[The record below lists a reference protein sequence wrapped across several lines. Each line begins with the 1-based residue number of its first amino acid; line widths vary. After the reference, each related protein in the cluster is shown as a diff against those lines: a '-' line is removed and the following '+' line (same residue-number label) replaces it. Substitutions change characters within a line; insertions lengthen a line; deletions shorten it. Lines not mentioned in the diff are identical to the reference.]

1 MTAGRTGAPLLAASL
16 VLALA
21 AGCGGTS
28 AGGTDAGPPRSGGTL
43 TLGIAANPDCID
55 PQQGGSNAD
64 LNVGRQ
70 LVDSLTDQD
79 GRTGTLQPWLAT
91 SWSANDDATRFTFR
105 LRHGV
110 TFADG
115 TPLTATSV
123 KQNLDE
129 IVRLGARASLGSS
142 YLVGYRGTTVPD
154 RYTAVVRFSAPSA
167 QFLQATSTP
176 SLGLLAPAS
185 LAADPGTRCRGGK
198 LVGSG
203 PFTVGS
209 YAQNRE
215 VVLRRRAGYRWGSA
229 LFRHPGPAYLD
240 TVRVQVLPESGVRT
254 GALQSGQVDAV
265 TDVPPSDE
273 DGLTAAGLR
282 EQVRA
287 NPGFVFSLYPNLS
300 RPLLRDAAVRQA
312 LQLGI
317 DRREIVSIV
326 LTGSYRPATSVL
338 AASTPTYANLA
349 SRLAYR
355 PAKARAVLAA
365 DGWRVGSDGIRTRHG
380 TRLRLRVIYASLFNQ
395 SQQVLELAQQH
406 LKKVGVELELA
417 PVTPGEQASLDGTD
431 RYDLSWGNLT
441 RADPDILRTLFS
453 VRFHNSDQL
462 TTSPLESDLTAQA
475 GTLDPG
481 RRAAI
486 SRRLQRTLIDGGYA
500 IPVFELTQVLGV
512 GPAAHGIAY
521 EASSRLQL
529 HDAWKAG

>member
-1 MTAGRTGAPLLAASL
+1 VLARLPLLAAPLLL
-16 VLALA
+16 VLP
-21 AGCGGTS
+21 AGC
-28 AGGTDAGPPRSGGTL
+28 AGNGASGADAGPPRSGGTL
-43 TLGIAANPDCID
+43 RLAIAANPDCID

-79 GRTGTLQPWLAT
+79 GRTGKLRPWLA
-91 SWSANDDATRFTFR
+91 SAWSANGAATRFTFH

-115 TPLTATSV
+115 TALTAMSV

-129 IVRLGARASLGSS
+129 IVRLGAKASLGSS
-142 YLVGYRGTTVPD
+142 YLAGYRGTTVTD
-154 RYTAVVRFSAPSA
+154 RYTAVVRFAAPSA

-176 SLGLLAPAS
+176 SLGLLSSAS
-185 LAADPGTRCRGGK
+185 LTADPGARCRGSK

-215 VVLRRRAGYRWGSA
+215 VVLQRRAGYQWGSA
-229 LFRHPGPAYLD
+229 LFRHRGPAYLD
-240 TVRVQVLPESGVRT
+240 TVDVQVLPESGVRT
-254 GALQSGQVDAV
+254 GALQSGQVDAA

-273 DGLTAAGLR
+273 KGLVEGGLR

-300 RPLLRDAAVRQA
+300 RPVLRDPAVRQA
-312 LQLGI
+312 LQLGV
-317 DRREIVSIV
+317 DRREIVSTV
-326 LTGSYRPATSVL
+326 LTKSYRPATSVL
-338 AASTPTYANLA
+338 AASTPTYTNLA
-349 SRLAYR
+349 SRLAYQ
-355 PAKARAVLAA
+355 PAKARSLLAA
-365 DGWRVGSDGIRTRHG
+365 AGWRAGSDGIRAKHG
-380 TRLRLRVIYASLFNQ
+380 SKLRLTVIYASLFNQ
-395 SQQVLELAQQH
+395 SQQVLELAQQQ
-406 LKKVGVELELA
+406 LKKVGVELVLK

-453 VRFHNSDQL
+453 VKFHNSDQF
-462 TTSPLESDLTAQA
+462 THSPLESDLTAQA
-475 GTLDPG
+475 STLDAG

-486 SRRLQRTLIDGGYA
+486 SRRVQQRLIDGGYA
-500 IPVFELTQVLGV
+500 VPVFELTQVLGV
-512 GPAAHGIAY
+512 GPKAHGIAY